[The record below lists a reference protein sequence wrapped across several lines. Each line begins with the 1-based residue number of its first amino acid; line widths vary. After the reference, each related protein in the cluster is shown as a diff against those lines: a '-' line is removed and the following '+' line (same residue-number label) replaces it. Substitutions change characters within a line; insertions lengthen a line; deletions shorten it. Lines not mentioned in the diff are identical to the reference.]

1 MKFDPAA
8 FANRVTVADGA
19 WATRLLERGWPQTR
33 PVELANI
40 ESPELVLETAHAYL
54 DAGARVLTTNTF
66 GANRL
71 VLDRRG
77 SSADVAFVNRQG
89 AALVREAAGD
99 RAWVVGAIGPSGRML
114 LVKETSPEALTPI
127 FTEQAAA
134 LAEGGVDALVLE
146 TFAELEELL
155 VALAAAK
162 AATGLPVIASM
173 SYDSG
178 PQRTQTT
185 MGAAADHCV
194 TVLDQAG
201 ADLIGCN
208 CGAGVG
214 TALPAVVALRGGTS
228 KPLWVKPS
236 AGLPDLV
243 DGRAVYHVTPDEFMA
258 HVPTLLEAGANII
271 GGCCGVGPEHIQ
283 RLAKLVGARRKR

>member
-19 WATRLLERGWPQTR
+19 WATRLMERGWPPSR
-33 PVELANI
+33 PSELANL
-40 ESPELVLETAHAYL
+40 ESPDVVLEAAHAYL

-71 VLDRRG
+71 ALDRRG
-77 SSADVAFVNRQG
+77 SRADVGLVNRKG
-89 AALVREAAGD
+89 AALARQAAGD
-99 RAWVVGAIGPSGRML
+99 RAWVVGSIGPSGRML
-114 LVKETSPEALTPI
+114 LVKETTPEALTPV
-127 FTEQAAA
+127 FTEQAEA

-146 TFAELEELL
+146 TFTELEELL
-155 VALAAAK
+155 VALAAVK
-162 AATGLPVIASM
+162 AATKLPVIASM
-173 SYDSG
+173 SFDSG
-178 PQRTQTT
+178 PQRAQTS
-185 MGAAADHCV
+185 MGAAADQCA
-194 TVLDQAG
+194 TTLEQAG

-208 CGAGVG
+208 CGAGIA
-214 TALPAVVALRGGTS
+214 TILPAVVALRGGTN

-243 DGRAVYHVTPDEFMA
+243 EGHPVYHVTPDEFIA